1 MMMVR
6 LNRWSASG
14 GPAKSRR
21 PTGHC
26 RVDPIA
32 RLFGMVVAAN
42 VAAASPISVPAC
54 YETLL
59 TAYAASNSRDGALL
73 RAGLARNP
81 TYHAGGWILDIQ
93 KAAKA
98 MTLDANVFVRGELG
112 LETYIHEMVH
122 VGQYGS
128 IGPTAF
134 LARYVVSSATEIAT
148 RLARRLPI
156 HPMTASP
163 FERQAYALTNRFMH
177 WWRSHPE
184 ADPGHSSASP

>member
-1 MMMVR
+1 LGV
-6 LNRWSASG
+6 
-14 GPAKSRR
+14 
-21 PTGHC
+21 
-26 RVDPIA
+26 
-32 RLFGMVVAAN
+32 
-42 VAAASPISVPAC
+42 
-54 YETLL
+54 
-59 TAYAASNSRDGALL
+59 
-73 RAGLARNP
+73 
-81 TYHAGGWILDIQ
+81 Q

-134 LARYVVSSATEIAT
+134 LARYVGSSATEIAT

-184 ADPGHSSASP
+184 ADPGHSFASP